1 VILCDESVNGSIL
14 QRYSEMRVFAG
25 QLSRPCLANQGR
37 KEQAILDLGYF
48 GDGRVEA
55 DLSFSHI

>member
-1 VILCDESVNGSIL
+1 
-14 QRYSEMRVFAG
+14 MRVFAG